1 MHRRGDRGQPL
12 VLTFP
17 IQTTKANKQGHIFF
31 VRTYLQIQSTTKL
44 NEKLTRRYT
53 QELNTYARKNWGLKM
68 GESVESDIFSGN
80 YGTTF
85 VNGILYHK
93 QLILYSHQTVWL
105 PTLVAIT
112 TQHGGAE
119 AYMCYMN

>member
-31 VRTYLQIQSTTKL
+31 VCTYLRIQSTTKL

-53 QELNTYARKNWGLKM
+53 QELNTFARKNWGLKM
-68 GESVESDIFSGN
+68 VESVESDIFAGT

-93 QLILYSHQTVWL
+93 QLTLYSRQTVWL
-105 PTLVAIT
+105 PTYTLVAIT
-112 TQHGGAE
+112 TQHGGAD
-119 AYMCYMN
+119 